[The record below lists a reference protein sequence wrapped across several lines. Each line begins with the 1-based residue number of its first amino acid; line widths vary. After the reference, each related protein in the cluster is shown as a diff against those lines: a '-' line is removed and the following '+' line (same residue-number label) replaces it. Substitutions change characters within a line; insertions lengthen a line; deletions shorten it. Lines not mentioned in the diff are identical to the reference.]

1 LDLYRLTK
9 LYPKEKRCGG
19 SKFVRETVLIIGGC
33 RSGKSSHALHLA
45 DNLAGQKIFIA
56 TCVPR
61 DREMEQR
68 VLHHQKQRNPNWK
81 TLEVPLLLSEAIR
94 ENSRRGHVILVDCLT
109 LWINNLI
116 MENNDPENID
126 MHIQKLI
133 QSLEKTECPVIL
145 VSNEVG
151 TGIVPENRLA
161 RLFRDVAGFANQK
174 IAACVDSV
182 VWMAAGIPVEIK

>member
-1 LDLYRLTK
+1 
-9 LYPKEKRCGG
+9 
-19 SKFVRETVLIIGGC
+19 GC
-33 RSGKSSHALHLA
+33 RSGKSGHALHLA
-45 DNLAGQKIFIA
+45 EQLAGQKIFIA
-56 TCVPR
+56 TCVPG
-61 DREMEQR
+61 DKEMKQR
-68 VLHHQKQRNPNWK
+68 VLHHQKQRKPNWK
-81 TLEVPLLLSEAIR
+81 TLEVPLLLSESIR
-94 ENSRRGHVILVDCLT
+94 ENGRRGHVILVDCLT

-161 RLFRDVAGFANQK
+161 RLFRDVAGFANQR
-174 IAACVDSV
+174 IAASVDRV
-182 VWMAAGIPVEIK
+182 VWMVAGIPVEIK